1 MNDTWITILAVSAI
15 ISVGMMSGLY
25 WAFTIA
31 VMPGLAESDDRTFVA
46 VMQAINRRIQNV
58 WFLPVFLGSVVLPV
72 ATAVTLFVSNDSE
85 ATPWGVAGGLLAIL
99 PLVITVR
106 GNIPLNT
113 ALESAGDGG
122 DLDDPA
128 GCTQVVRATMDAAQS
143 LADLLL
149 DTCIRCSHWGGGSG
163 HLMTCRRSLSPCVDC
178 GGVWPFQ

>member
-1 MNDTWITILAVSAI
+1 MMFDWTTILTFCAI

-31 VMPGLAESDDRTFVA
+31 VMPGLAESDDRTFIA
-46 VMQAINRRIQNV
+46 VMQAINRRIQNI

-85 ATPWGVAGGLLAIL
+85 ATAWGVAGGLLAIL
-99 PLVITVR
+99 PVVITGR

-113 ALESAGDGG
+113 ALASAGDGG

-128 GCTQVVRATMDAAQS
+128 AV
-143 LADLLL
+143 
-149 DTCIRCSHWGGGSG
+149 
-163 HLMTCRRSLSPCVDC
+163 RRSFERPWNRLNLWRTVCSTLAFVALI
-178 GGVWPFQ
+178 GAVVQQ